1 MSLPSDPAARKAIKK
16 CMDELSASMSR
27 IDGERDFIKEAIANI
42 CEEYEMSKKTFRK
55 LAKVYHKQNF
65 SKEVADTIQITSVD
79 SIPYVLKDSIMWER
93 VLVQKDTIVRY
104 KRSFVPQTRFEKRI
118 EYILGRQFAYTIT
131 IR

>member
-1 MSLPSDPAARKAIKK
+1 MSLPSDPVACKAIKK

-65 SKEVADTIQITSVD
+65 SKEVAEHEEFETMYEQLTGETS
-79 SIPYVLKDSIMWER
+79 
-93 VLVQKDTIVRY
+93 
-104 KRSFVPQTRFEKRI
+104 
-118 EYILGRQFAYTIT
+118 LGDIK
-131 IR
+131 

>member
-65 SKEVADTIQITSVD
+65 YKEVAEHEEFETMYEQLTGETS
-79 SIPYVLKDSIMWER
+79 
-93 VLVQKDTIVRY
+93 
-104 KRSFVPQTRFEKRI
+104 
-118 EYILGRQFAYTIT
+118 LGDIK
-131 IR
+131 

>member
-65 SKEVADTIQITSVD
+65 SKEVAEHEEFETMYEQLTGETS
-79 SIPYVLKDSIMWER
+79 
-93 VLVQKDTIVRY
+93 
-104 KRSFVPQTRFEKRI
+104 
-118 EYILGRQFAYTIT
+118 LGDFK
-131 IR
+131 